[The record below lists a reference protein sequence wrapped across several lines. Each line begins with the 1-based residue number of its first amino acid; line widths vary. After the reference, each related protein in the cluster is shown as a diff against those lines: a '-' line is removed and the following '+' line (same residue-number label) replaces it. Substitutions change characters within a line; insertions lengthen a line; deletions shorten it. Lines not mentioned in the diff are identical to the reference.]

1 MKICQMEIDKLGEE
15 YIIMAEP
22 KTSEA
27 MRKAIDKYDE
37 KFDKTFIR
45 FDKGTADRIKA
56 LGFSVNAYTRLAVA
70 EKLAHDEEVLGKK

>member
-1 MKICQMEIDKLGEE
+1 MER
-15 YIIMAEP
+15 
-22 KTSEA
+22 KTSES

-70 EKLAHDEEVLGKK
+70 EKLAHDEEVLGKKQ

>member
-1 MKICQMEIDKLGEE
+1 
-15 YIIMAEP
+15 MA
-22 KTSEA
+22 KTSDS

-70 EKLAHDEEVLGKK
+70 EKLAHDEEVLGKKQ